1 MSSRDCCTSLQ
12 NKAPRN
18 SLMVFQARSFFS
30 VVFLSPAIHTS
41 CGERRAPGRVGAHF
55 GRSWS
60 GDCCGQPRGR
70 TPPGSR
76 DAGVPAVAAETDG
89 MKPRPAG
96 FVDNKLKQ
104 RVIQVGLTVVRARC
118 PRRLPGRLPR
128 RTGLATRPGGAV
140 GSSTPPP
147 AVQGLRSRRGG
158 GVSRV

>member
-1 MSSRDCCTSLQ
+1 MRRAGWGLISG
-12 NKAPRN
+12 A
-18 SLMVFQARSFFS
+18 AG
-30 VVFLSPAIHTS
+30 PAIAAGS
-41 CGERRAPGRVGAHF
+41 PEEGP
-55 GRSWS
+55 
-60 GDCCGQPRGR
+60 
-70 TPPGSR
+70 PPGSR

-128 RTGLATRPGGAV
+128 RAGLATRPGGAV

-147 AVQGLRSRRGG
+147 AVRGLRSRRGG